1 MHCFI
6 HSQECDGMEFETS
19 SARFDIRFI
28 PDDVTFDEDV
38 PKEKCDTLPEKDAYQ
53 PCSFVT
59 TALNQ
64 AKVETKC
71 FRFKFDFNL
80 YVGCWWLDENG

>member
-1 MHCFI
+1 
-6 HSQECDGMEFETS
+6 MEFETS

-28 PDDVTFDEDV
+28 PDDVSFEGDS
-38 PKEKCDTLPEKDAYQ
+38 PKAKCDKLPEKDVYQ

-64 AKVETKC
+64 AKVVT
-71 FRFKFDFNL
+71 
-80 YVGCWWLDENG
+80 